1 MLGTVLSL
9 YEVII
14 LQGLVFSSLEQQKLK
29 NNKLTCPT
37 LKTIT
42 CNSHQEKRHILIKVI
57 SDRINY
63 HKSNNN

>member
-9 YEVII
+9 YEVIL
-14 LQGLVFSSLEQQKLK
+14 LQGLVFSSLEQQELK

-42 CNSHQEKRHILIKVI
+42 CNAHSGEKTHTNQ
-57 SDRINY
+57 SY
-63 HKSNNN
+63 